1 MNTLKAEKRD
11 MSIKAKKLRREGFVT
26 GNLFGRELEDSIPLK
41 FDKGEI
47 EKLLKVENK
56 GGQVMLEVAGETYD
70 ALIKEV
76 DYNPLKG
83 YVDEIDFQALVSTE
97 KVHSVAEIHLVN
109 LEKLSSGVPQQML
122 QEISYKAVPAALVE
136 KVEIDVSDL
145 KVGDSIKVKDL
156 PIAADKDIDLIT
168 DPETTVV
175 VVAEPRNKAIPEPEE
190 TEEADAAKKEAPKKE
205 EEK

>member
-41 FDKGEI
+41 FDKAEI
-47 EKLLKVENK
+47 ERLLKVENK

-122 QEISYKAVPAALVE
+122 QEISFKALPAALVE
-136 KVEIDVSDL
+136 KVEVDVGPL
-145 KVGDSIKVKDL
+145 KIGDTIRVADL
-156 PIAADKDIDLIT
+156 PIAKDKDVDLMT
-168 DPETTVV
+168 DLDATVV
-175 VVAEPRNKAIPEPEE
+175 TITEVHVKASDLKIGR
-190 TEEADAAKKEAPKKE
+190 AHV
-205 EEK
+205 

>member
-41 FDKGEI
+41 FDKAEI
-47 EKLLKVENK
+47 EKLLKVESK

-83 YVDEIDFQALVSTE
+83 YVDEIDFQALVSNE

-122 QEISYKAVPAALVE
+122 QEISFKALPAALVE
-136 KVEIDVSDL
+136 KVEVDVGPL
-145 KVGDSIKVKDL
+145 KIGDTIRVADL
-156 PIAADKDIDLIT
+156 PIAKDKDVDLMT
-168 DPETTVV
+168 DVDATVV
-175 VVAEPRNKAIPEPEE
+175 TITEVHVKASDLEAEDTN
-190 TEEADAAKKEAPKKE
+190 TDEAAEA
-205 EEK
+205 

>member
-41 FDKGEI
+41 FDKAEI

-56 GGQVMLEVAGETYD
+56 GGQVMLEVAGKTYD

-122 QEISYKAVPAALVE
+122 QEISFKALPAALVE
-136 KVEIDVSDL
+136 KVEVDVGDL
-145 KVGDSIKVKDL
+145 KVGDTIRVADL
-156 PIAADKDIDLIT
+156 PIAKDKDVDLMT
-168 DPETTVV
+168 DVDATVV
-175 VVAEPRNKAIPEPEE
+175 TITEVHVKASDLEAEDTN
-190 TEEADAAKKEAPKKE
+190 TDEAAEA
-205 EEK
+205 